1 MDSSDDEYKS
11 VVFVVIIILVN
22 VLSINLFAFAY
33 PNVLWTLAQ
42 HMKDSLFELL
52 SDNLFMVIMS
62 VQKSKKKMEN
72 RQRNQ
77 LINGT
82 STNSN
87 NRPLLVRGLINA
99 NWANVQP
106 MAAPKATV
114 KQNGDID
121 GKGGKR
127 QQKNKEGLKLTKHIA
142 MDCEMVGIG
151 FQGKDHM
158 LARISIVNQQ
168 GEIIMDKYVKPSESV
183 VDYRT
188 HISGIRAKDID
199 NGEPFGAVQREVINL
214 LKGRILVGH
223 SVSNDLKVLHLKHP
237 YRDTRDTSKYA
248 PLAKRVSGG
257 STPSLK
263 ALARVV
269 LGINIQDGEHCS
281 VEDARATMR
290 IYNKISQDWE
300 RNLKQRS

>member
-1 MDSSDDEYKS
+1 
-11 VVFVVIIILVN
+11 VLVILVN
-22 VLSINLFAFAY
+22 LISINLFAFAY
-33 PNVLWTLAQ
+33 PNDIWRLMKQLKDRLLESLANIN
-42 HMKDSLFELL
+42 SFT
-52 SDNLFMVIMS
+52 VIMS

-77 LINGT
+77 IVNGANAN
-82 STNSN
+82 ST
-87 NRPLLVRGLINA
+87 RPLLVRGLINA
-99 NWANVQP
+99 NWANVQISSE
-106 MAAPKATV
+106 KTV
-114 KQNGDID
+114 ANRNGSAVV
-121 GKGGKR
+121 GEKTGNKR
-127 QQKNKEGLKLTKHIA
+127 QQQNKEGIKVTKYIA

-168 GEIIMDKYVKPSESV
+168 GDIIMDKYVKPSDYV

-237 YRDTRDTSKYA
+237 YKDTRDTSKYA

-263 ALARVV
+263 SLARVI

-300 RNLKQRS
+300 RCLKQRGT